1 MTNGK
6 GQTSAPVNVL
16 LMLTDHLP
24 NRHRELR
31 DELKRVEQRE
41 QDIRAE
47 ISRLEKHAAIEGIH
61 LTAANATEPL
71 TPAEDSSV

>member
-1 MTNGK
+1 
-6 GQTSAPVNVL
+6 
-16 LMLTDHLP
+16 MLVDHLP

-47 ISRLEKHAAIEGIH
+47 LSRLEKHAAIEGITVGAI
-61 LTAANATEPL
+61 TAEPADPFLNSHAPKLPAPTPTEATP
-71 TPAEDSSV
+71 